1 LYLSLDE
8 WIEEMTTQTQADNL
22 ATEAKDADSVV
33 GSVLVRLASVLQ
45 QENELLETSVE
56 TDHTSYIVA
65 KNQAL
70 RELMVLQR
78 AHQFSSLSPEITQSL
93 RDVRKLVDRNSQLL
107 KLQVSALNDLTSFLT
122 QSVISEQ
129 GDGTYTREHQ

>member
-33 GSVLVRLASVLQ
+33 GNVLVRLASVLQ
-45 QENELLETSVE
+45 QENGLLETSVE

-78 AHQFSSLSPEITQSL
+78 AHQFSSLSPEIIQSL

>member
-8 WIEEMTTQTQADNL
+8 WIKEMTTQTEADNL

-45 QENELLETSVE
+45 QENGLLETSVE

-78 AHQFSSLSPEITQSL
+78 AHQFSSLSPEIIQSL

>member
-8 WIEEMTTQTQADNL
+8 WIKEMTTQTQADNL

>member
-8 WIEEMTTQTQADNL
+8 WIKEMTTQTQADNL

-56 TDHTSYIVA
+56 TDQLTFA
-65 KNQAL
+65 
-70 RELMVLQR
+70 
-78 AHQFSSLSPEITQSL
+78 
-93 RDVRKLVDRNSQLL
+93 RN
-107 KLQVSALNDLTSFLT
+107 NTEF
-122 QSVISEQ
+122 
-129 GDGTYTREHQ
+129 TRRPKTC

>member
-1 LYLSLDE
+1 MTNIMPDE
-8 WIEEMTTQTQADNL
+8 PGNVDT
-22 ATEAKDADSVV
+22 KDKESMIS
-33 GSVLVRLASVLQ
+33 SVLVRLSSILQ
-45 QENELLETSVE
+45 QENDILESAVE
-56 TDHTSYIVA
+56 ADHSNYIVA

-78 AHQFSSLSPEITQSL
+78 AQRPSSFSPETLQHL

-122 QSVISEQ
+122 QSAISEQ
-129 GDGTYTREHQ
+129 GDGTYTREH

>member
-45 QENELLETSVE
+45 QENGLLETSVE

-78 AHQFSSLSPEITQSL
+78 AHQFSSLSPEIIQSL